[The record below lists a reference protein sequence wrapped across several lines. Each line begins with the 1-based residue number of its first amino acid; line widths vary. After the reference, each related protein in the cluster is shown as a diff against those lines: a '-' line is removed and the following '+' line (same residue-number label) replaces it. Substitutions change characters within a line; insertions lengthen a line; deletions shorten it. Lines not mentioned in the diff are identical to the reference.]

1 MQGHPIQPI
10 VTKEHTS
17 PSLSRAAA
25 GPIMPAL
32 LTTFHGETGKRNP
45 LLLASLSQS
54 CFVFF
59 FSFFSLCA
67 ACCTKTPAKGPTHAL
82 AEKNTNC
89 EASLEEG

>member
-25 GPIMPAL
+25 CPIMPVL
-32 LTTFHGETGKRNP
+32 LTTFHGETGKRNF

-54 CFVFF
+54 WFFFF
-59 FSFFSLCA
+59 FSLRA
-67 ACCTKTPAKGPTHAL
+67 ACCTKTPAKGPTHAH
-82 AEKNTNC
+82 AKKNTNC
-89 EASLEEG
+89 EASLEEE